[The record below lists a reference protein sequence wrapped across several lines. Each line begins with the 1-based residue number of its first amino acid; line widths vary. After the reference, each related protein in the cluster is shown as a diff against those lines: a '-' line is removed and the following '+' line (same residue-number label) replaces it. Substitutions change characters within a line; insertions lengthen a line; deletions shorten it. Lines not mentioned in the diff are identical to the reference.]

1 MIEKNKLTDEQLI
14 KDFQA
19 GDSHA
24 FEELVERYKNRIY
37 NFIYRFVNDVS
48 LAEDLTQDTFLKLF
62 THKDSY
68 REIAK
73 FSTCLYTIAQNL
85 AKTELRKRNRRKTYS
100 VSDLSTE
107 DREFVISSDQNI
119 VVDKKSDVENF
130 NLVIMDCLTEL
141 SEEFQIMIILRDF
154 QELSYE
160 IISNIMEIPIGTVKS
175 RINRGRLKLVKLLK
189 DKGYNK

>member
-1 MIEKNKLTDEQLI
+1 MIEKNELTDEQLI

-68 REIAK
+68 RDIAK
-73 FSTCLYTIAQNL
+73 FSTWLYTIAQNL
-85 AKTELRKRNRRKTYS
+85 AKT
-100 VSDLSTE
+100 
-107 DREFVISSDQNI
+107 
-119 VVDKKSDVENF
+119 
-130 NLVIMDCLTEL
+130 
-141 SEEFQIMIILRDF
+141 
-154 QELSYE
+154 
-160 IISNIMEIPIGTVKS
+160 
-175 RINRGRLKLVKLLK
+175 
-189 DKGYNK
+189 